1 MAINLDMARQW
12 VASGYPMPMIT
23 TKNELRDAKW
33 LLDEAIVLNADE
45 PGTVDED
52 MLNRLNYTVV
62 AADERHWTFQWVII
76 VGAIISVLL
85 INWWSGSKKTDIEE
99 QKAVVESV
107 EKWTPGDTTLAMS
120 SFKNHPD
127 MISYTTRLS
136 GPSLYKAYKLQS
148 AARQYYGVQ
157 RNIDYYTNRVKTL
170 TEADKVEEAKKTV
183 EKLQKEQPQKE
194 KEAKEEYDRIN
205 AMNYEEIKA
214 MALEETGK
222 VLEGHKDSEKT
233 ARFWF
238 WFLIICIPLY
248 IFACRPHGYTLNKY
262 NSMENALNV
271 FQRFGLWAS
280 GALVAG
286 SAALQFTEII
296 TKWSDGSTT
305 RSDDGT
311 GPLIAALKIILLI
324 AAVAVF
330 CFTSC
335 FIMAIATIAGLI
347 RNYHW
352 SEIIADLNA
361 RFRQITNKNKQN

>member
-12 VASGYPMPMIT
+12 VASGYPMPIIT
-23 TKNELRDAKW
+23 SKCELRDAKW
-33 LLDEAIVLNADE
+33 LLDEAIVLDDDE
-45 PGTVDED
+45 PGTVDPE
-52 MLNRLNYTVV
+52 MLKRLNYTVI

-85 INWWSGSKKTDIEE
+85 INWWGNSKKTDIEE
-99 QKAVVESV
+99 QKVVVESV

-120 SFKNHPD
+120 IFKEHPD
-127 MISYTTRLS
+127 RISYSTRLTR
-136 GPSLYKAYKLQS
+136 PALYKAYQLQD
-148 AARQYYGVQ
+148 AARKYYGVQ
-157 RNIDYYTNRVKTL
+157 KNIDYYSKRVTTL
-170 TEADKVEEAKKTV
+170 TEADKIEEAKKTL
-183 EKLQKEQPQKE
+183 EKLQAEQPQKE
-194 KEAKEEYDRIN
+194 KEAKERFEKIS

-222 VLEGHKDSEKT
+222 VLEGHKGSEKS

-262 NSMENALNV
+262 STMGNALNV
-271 FQRFGLWAS
+271 IQRFGLWAS

-311 GPLIAALKIILLI
+311 GPLIAALKIALLV
-324 AAVAVF
+324 AALAVF

-335 FIMAIATIAGLI
+335 IIMAIATIAGLI

-352 SEIIADLNA
+352 SEIIADINA
-361 RFRQITNKNKQN
+361 RFRRLTHKNN